1 MIVSKVA
8 INTDDQSIKTELWS
22 VSTKKKRVN
31 GSELRHNNNLL
42 IIANINKVA
51 IKCRLPLTIFQRTQE
66 FYKKKYKQFWLN
78 KIVTGISIET
88 RASAQTHD
96 SVHHCK
102 LTIAFIQK
110 LWPST
115 LLIIEVAIERKINCK
130 DL

>member
-66 FYKKKYKQFWLN
+66 FYKKKIQTILVKQ
-78 KIVTGISIET
+78 
-88 RASAQTHD
+88 
-96 SVHHCK
+96 
-102 LTIAFIQK
+102 
-110 LWPST
+110 
-115 LLIIEVAIERKINCK
+115 NCYRYIY
-130 DL
+130 